1 MKEQVL
7 EILQEIRPD
16 VNFENEDQL
25 ITKGIL
31 ASFDIVS
38 LVAEL
43 GDEFDVTIRPKDLV
57 AENFNSVDAMV
68 SMLQR
73 LLEE

>member
-16 VNFENEDQL
+16 VDFENEDQL